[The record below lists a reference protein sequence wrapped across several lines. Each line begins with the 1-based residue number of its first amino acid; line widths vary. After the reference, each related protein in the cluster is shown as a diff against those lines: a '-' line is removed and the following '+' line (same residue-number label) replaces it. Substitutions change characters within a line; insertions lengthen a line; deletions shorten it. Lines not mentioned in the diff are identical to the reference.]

1 MATGTKTIKTL
12 KANQV
17 LSVFQQ
23 QNVTIFALDCDTEET
38 IKATDRPATEFKEM
52 VSNPKYIFYI
62 IQVVEN

>member
-17 LSVFQQ
+17 LQVYCQ

-38 IKATDRPATEFKEM
+38 IKATDRSATEFKEM
-52 VSNPKYIFYI
+52 INNPKYIFYF